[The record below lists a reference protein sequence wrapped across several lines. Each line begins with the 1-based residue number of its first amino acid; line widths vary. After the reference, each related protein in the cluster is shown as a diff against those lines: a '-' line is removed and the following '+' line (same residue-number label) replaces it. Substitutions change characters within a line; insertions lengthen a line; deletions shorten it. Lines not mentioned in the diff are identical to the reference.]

1 MTSIL
6 SFLRNK
12 EINSENNNLDTINTS
27 NQIEEFSKI
36 KNISLAKAAE
46 RLNAFQS
53 LHIED
58 AINPMTSPIINQNG
72 DDGLKFKG
80 DGSIIFKESGR
91 WNGLTLGDSELW
103 IEGRFKKGHIVSVD
117 THKNS
122 ENNNNHTSYDLE
134 SEIVKEVANKS
145 KLRLRP

>member
-6 SFLRNK
+6 GFLRNK
-12 EINSENNNLDTINTS
+12 EINLENNNLDTINIS

-53 LHIED
+53 LHIEN
-58 AINPMTSPIINQNG
+58 AITPMTSQIKNQNG
-72 DDGLKFKG
+72 DSGLRFKG

-103 IEGRFKKGHIVSVD
+103 IEGSFKKGHIVSVD
-117 THKNS
+117 THKSFDYS
-122 ENNNNHTSYDLE
+122 ENLMPNKIE
-134 SEIVKEVANKS
+134 SEIVKEVATQS

>member
-1 MTSIL
+1 MTSIMD
-6 SFLRNK
+6 FLRKK
-12 EINSENNNLDTINTS
+12 EATVENNDLETVNIS
-27 NQIEEFSKI
+27 NQIEEFSKV

-58 AINPMTSPIINQNG
+58 AIMPMTSQIKNQNG
-72 DDGLKFKG
+72 DSGLRFKG
-80 DGSIIFKESGR
+80 DGSIIFKNSGR

-103 IEGRFKKGHIVSVD
+103 LEGSFKKGHIVSVD
-117 THKNS
+117 SHNEIDYSNNMMPNKI
-122 ENNNNHTSYDLE
+122 EN
-134 SEIVKEVANKS
+134 EIVKEVAAQS